1 MTTEQN
7 ETSMN
12 KKTMC
17 VDASRVATVG
27 SSGMVFESSASLMA
41 NENVEYLFN
50 DFSAVLV
57 ERVFHYDVD
66 LVAGTVNT
74 LPKRLCVATW
84 RDVRVTG

>member
-1 MTTEQN
+1 
-7 ETSMN
+7 MN

-41 NENVEYLFN
+41 NENVDYLFN

-66 LVAGTVNT
+66 LVVGTVNT

-84 RDVRVTG
+84 RDARVTG

>member
-1 MTTEQN
+1 
-7 ETSMN
+7 MN

-41 NENVEYLFN
+41 NENVGFLFN

-74 LPKRLCVATW
+74 LPKTLCVATW